1 MPRRSRS
8 EEELAEPR
16 NLELAWEVLE
26 VPRLGYSKAEN
37 KAALAEVYLDL
48 GEVSVENQDYGRA
61 KSITGPDKRPTFP
74 GKALVCGCS
83 EVNLLSCLNRFVR
96 LLDC

>member
-26 VPRLGYSKAEN
+26 VARLGYSKTGD
-37 KAALAEVYLDL
+37 KAAMAEVYLDL
-48 GEVSVENQDYGRA
+48 GEVSMENQDYGRA
-61 KSITGPDKRPTFP
+61 EQDFAACLDIKKS
-74 GKALVCGCS
+74 
-83 EVNLLSCLNRFVR
+83 LLPADSR
-96 LLDC
+96 

>member
-26 VPRLGYSKAEN
+26 VARLGYSKAE
-37 KAALAEVYLDL
+37 
-48 GEVSVENQDYGRA
+48 
-61 KSITGPDKRPTFP
+61 KRPPWRRSTWTWERSAWRTRTTA
-74 GKALVCGCS
+74 GRKV
-83 EVNLLSCLNRFVR
+83 LLDQISDKLFQVR
-96 LLDC
+96 LWCVGVAKLIY

>member
-8 EEELAEPR
+8 EEELAKPR

-26 VPRLGYSKAEN
+26 VARLGYIKAGSSF
-37 KAALAEVYLDL
+37 AAMAEVYLDL

-61 KSITGPDKRPTFP
+61 KSITGPD
-74 GKALVCGCS
+74 
-83 EVNLLSCLNRFVR
+83 
-96 LLDC
+96 